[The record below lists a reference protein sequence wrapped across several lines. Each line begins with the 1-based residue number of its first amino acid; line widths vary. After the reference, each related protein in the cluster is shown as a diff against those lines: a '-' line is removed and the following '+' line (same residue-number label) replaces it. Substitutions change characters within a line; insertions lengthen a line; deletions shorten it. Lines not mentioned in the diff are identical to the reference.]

1 MTLIKNIS
9 GFRGT
14 IGGEN
19 NENLTPVDIV
29 SSIAG
34 FSKLIKENYPN
45 KNNLTV
51 LTGRDGRKS
60 GEIIQ
65 SIVNSVFSSMGIDV
79 IDAGLSTTPTICWG
93 VLNNDAVAGLMI
105 TASHNPQEYNGLK
118 FFNDDGEFLSKE
130 DVAKV
135 IEYSELKIH
144 NFTQNESLGT
154 ISKYDDLID
163 DHIEAI
169 INLDILPL
177 KEIKE
182 LNLYVVAD
190 AINSGGAVALP
201 KLLKKLNIKYKIINS
216 EIEGVLIIPLNL
228 LKKT

>member
-34 FSKLIKENYPN
+34 FSKLIKENNPK

-51 LTGRDGRKS
+51 ITSRDGRKS
-60 GEIIQ
+60 GEMIQ
-65 SIVNSVFSSMGIDV
+65 SIVNSVFSSMGINV
-79 IDAGLSTTPTICWG
+79 IDAGLSTTPTLCWG

-118 FFNDDGEFLSKE
+118 FFNDEGEF
-130 DVAKV
+130 
-135 IEYSELKIH
+135 YSRI
-144 NFTQNESLGT
+144 F
-154 ISKYDDLID
+154 
-163 DHIEAI
+163 
-169 INLDILPL
+169 
-177 KEIKE
+177 
-182 LNLYVVAD
+182 
-190 AINSGGAVALP
+190 
-201 KLLKKLNIKYKIINS
+201 
-216 EIEGVLIIPLNL
+216 
-228 LKKT
+228 